1 MAKIVITTIFILFF
15 QSCIENKKYSYN
27 EFISEKY
34 NVIISGS
41 IFSIEYDLNSN
52 TINSNLISQK
62 LIDTLILKKSEKNT
76 LVNLLYNNGFL
87 KRKGEYTL
95 IGKNLIS
102 PPNDDKISV
111 YKNGKL
117 ISTYLINRNFESE
130 SFFPSSEEKE
140 IVEFREYI
148 INLLSI
154 KKEYILMNKRARK
167 ILEKT
172 GTYTL

>member
-1 MAKIVITTIFILFF
+1 
-15 QSCIENKKYSYN
+15 
-27 EFISEKY
+27 
-34 NVIISGS
+34 
-41 IFSIEYDLNSN
+41 
-52 TINSNLISQK
+52 
-62 LIDTLILKKSEKNT
+62 LKKSEKNT